1 MDLQDLVPVAIAFVV
16 VGIVLAF
23 GLSIQN
29 SMRTDDADYGVTA
42 NCNLNSTGGTGGV
55 IRYEACGADYN
66 ATVSAQGAVANVA
79 DKLPL
84 LGLVI
89 AAAIIIG
96 VLLKSFRGN

>member
-1 MDLQDLVPVAIAFVV
+1 MDLGDLVPVAIAFVV

-23 GLSIQN
+23 GQN
-29 SMRTDDADYGVTA
+29 ILTDVKADFTA
-42 NCNLNSTGGTGGV
+42 NSAEANSTQDA
-55 IRYEACGADYN
+55 ID
-66 ATVSAQGAVANVA
+66 ANTNLA

-96 VLLKSFRGN
+96 VLLKAFRQ